1 MLRCIV
7 EYNKVYIP
15 YYTKYKE
22 FMGNRNIITQV
33 LRELS
38 PCVLTT
44 RGLQAFIKEKKEEGL
59 FPKEISFSAIK
70 EDLSKIEGLEIQ
82 EIGCPT
88 YGKRELRY
96 LWQNP
101 SALQVAL
108 SLKKGGYLSHGSA
121 VFVHG
126 LNDER
131 PFTVYLNQEQSIKP
145 SLNKEGAL
153 SQEALTRAFANN
165 QRESKLIYNFSEY
178 QICML
183 SGKHTG
189 ALEVREAIWNDGSEL
204 LVTSVERT
212 LIDIAVR
219 PNYSGGVER
228 VLEAYKGAKERC
240 SINVLLGTLK
250 KLDYLY
256 PYHQSIG
263 FYMERA
269 GWDEKIYSRLLKL
282 GTHFDFYLTYG
293 MRNPVLDSRWR
304 MFHPEGF

>member
-1 MLRCIV
+1 MI
-7 EYNKVYIP
+7 EYNRVYIP
-15 YYTKYKE
+15 YYTKYE
-22 FMGNRNIITQV
+22 AFMSQKTTIVQI
-33 LRELS
+33 LKKLP
-38 PCVLTT
+38 PCVFTT

-59 FPKEISFSAIK
+59 FPSEVSFSAIRK
-70 EDLSKIEGLEIQ
+70 ELSEIEGLVAQ
-82 EIGCPT
+82 EIECPT
-88 YGKRELRY
+88 YGKKEFRY
-96 LWQNP
+96 LWGNP

-121 VFVHG
+121 VLIHG

-131 PFTVYLNQEQSIKP
+131 PFTIYLNQEQSIKP
-145 SLNKEGAL
+145 SLNKEGSL
-153 SQEALTRAFANN
+153 SQEAISRAFSNK
-165 QRESKLIYNFSEY
+165 QRESKLVYDFDRY
-178 QICML
+178 QICIL

-189 ALEVREAIWNDGSEL
+189 RLEVRETIWNDGNEL
-204 LVTSVERT
+204 LVTSIERT

-219 PNYSGGVER
+219 PNYAGGVEK

-282 GTHFDFYLTYG
+282 GTHFNFYLTYG
-293 MRNPVLDSRWR
+293 MKNPVLDLDWHV
-304 MFHPEGF
+304 FHPEGF